1 MDIFF
6 FAAFVAPVVALVER
20 NHRRNAGFPTTA
32 LGATGDRDLDRV
44 RHDLATTDS
53 TPARRPRLRRMPSQ
67 SAHASS
73 STATC

>member
-20 NHRRNAGFPTTA
+20 NHRRNTGFPSTV
-32 LGATGDRDLDRV
+32 LGATDDRDLDRV
-44 RHDLATTDS
+44 RHDLATADS
-53 TPARRPRLRRMPSQ
+53 APVRGPRPRRT
-67 SAHASS
+67 SAHSAQPAS